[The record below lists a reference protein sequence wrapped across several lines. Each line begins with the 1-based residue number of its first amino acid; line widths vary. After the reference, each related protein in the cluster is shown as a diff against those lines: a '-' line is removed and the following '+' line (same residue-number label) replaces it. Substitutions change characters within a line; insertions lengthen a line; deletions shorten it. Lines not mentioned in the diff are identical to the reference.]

1 MFKRKPAVALPADP
15 VYGLTWS
22 IGKEFGGLT
31 NVLLHRNDVFSRLGR
46 RRIDILTLA
55 PNFDTR
61 IVRLR
66 LMKQGYIGKGV
77 RLRNLW
83 EEVGSASDAALV
95 KRYGA
100 RRGDLEPPA
109 ILLPRDGKKK
119 QAKRYSEGGVE
130 LQVDTFR
137 SDGTRL
143 LSDRKDMDEEGTLGG
158 RELTLFTRKGAVVN
172 RWTRAADFY
181 FAWFDQV
188 VGSGHAYLVNDS
200 HFVGKFLHR
209 YRRENVTTVQVL
221 HNSHLDRDAPD
232 AFGKL
237 SGGKIAIVKNLRSF
251 DMVAPLTVRQAGE
264 LAEAD
269 FAGANMTPIP
279 NSRPT
284 KTQAVRHD
292 RDPGDG
298 IMLARF
304 GHQKRVDHAISA
316 LTLAHGE
323 GSRARLRIFGD
334 GDSRNVLQQQIDDA
348 QANSY
353 VELMG
358 FRSDAS
364 AQFATASFSVLSSR
378 FEGMPLVLIESM
390 AAGCIPVAYDIRYG
404 PGDIITDG
412 VDGFLVPA
420 GDVKALADAVARVSS
435 LPETELVRLRANA
448 RKRAADFS
456 DEAVTK
462 AWVEA
467 LVAAKARKT
476 AVRLPAF
483 TPVVEEAF
491 VEEDVLRLRGSLRD
505 CKNVEDRSAA
515 LSWSAR
521 RVPVYGRVSVA
532 ERPGADGAIGFEVEW
547 PLSRSWNA
555 VGDILDFHVE
565 IETPRGFAKR
575 RVVAADAVGRK
586 TDDFELYITVEGNL
600 SLKVL
605 SLPAAEDG
613 EGAS

>member
-1 MFKRKPAVALPADP
+1 MFRRKPAIALPDDP
-15 VYGLTWS
+15 IYGLTWS

-31 NVLLHRNDVFSRLGR
+31 NVLLHRNAVFSSLGR

-61 IVRLR
+61 AAKLR
-66 LMKQGYIGKGV
+66 LWKQGYIGKSV
-77 RLRNLW
+77 RLRNIW
-83 EEVGSASDAALV
+83 EEVASASDAALV
-95 KRYGA
+95 RRYGA
-100 RRGDLEPPA
+100 RRRDFEQPA
-109 ILLPRDGKKK
+109 ILLPYEGRK
-119 QAKRYSEGGVE
+119 QTKRRSADGVE

-137 SDGTRL
+137 SDGSRL
-143 LSDRKDMDEEGTLGG
+143 VSDRKDMEEEGTVGG

-172 RWTRAADFY
+172 RWSRGADFY
-181 FAWFDQV
+181 FAWFDHV
-188 VGSGHAYLVNDS
+188 IGPGHAYLVNDS
-200 HFVGKFLHR
+200 HFIGKFLHR
-209 YRRENVTTVQVL
+209 YRRDNVTTVQVL

-264 LAEAD
+264 IAEAD

-279 NSRPT
+279 NSRPM

-298 IMLARF
+298 VMLARF

-316 LTLAHGE
+316 LTLAHAD
-323 GSRARLRIFGD
+323 GSKARLRIFGD
-334 GDSRNVLQQQIDDA
+334 GDSRPTLQAQIDKA
-348 QANSY
+348 GANDY

-378 FEGMPLVLIESM
+378 FEGMPLVLIEAM

-404 PGDIITDG
+404 PSDIITDG
-412 VDGFLVPA
+412 VDGFVVPA

-435 LPETELVRLRANA
+435 MPEAALAELRANA
-448 RKRAADFS
+448 QKRAADFS
-456 DEAVTK
+456 DEAVTR
-462 AWVEA
+462 AWVKA
-467 LVAAKARKT
+467 LVDAKARKT
-476 AVRLPAF
+476 AVRIPKF
-483 TPVVEEAF
+483 TPLVQEAF
-491 VEEDVLRLRGSLRD
+491 VKEGVLHLRGSLDD
-505 CKNVEDRSAA
+505 CKDVEDRSVA

-521 RVPVYGRVSVA
+521 GVAVYGRVLVA
-532 ERPGADGAIGFEVEW
+532 ERPGAGGAIGFEAEL
-547 PLSRSWNA
+547 PLARVQDA
-555 VGDILDFHVE
+555 TGDILDFHVE
-565 IETPRGFAKR
+565 VETPRGFAKR
-575 RVVAADAVGRK
+575 RVLADESAVLK
-586 TDDFELYITVEGNL
+586 SDDIELYVTVQGNL

-605 SLPAAEDG
+605 SLPV
-613 EGAS
+613 EGGPVAS